1 MAVQLS
7 TSIVTSYSSGY
18 PGRAILNARSHYFVV
33 DSPLAFAGPN
43 EEVNPLEL
51 LVASLASCACFVC
64 EKAARELNIPLETS
78 RADASADFDLRA
90 MLGETDDGAVQMFRL
105 SLTFSG
111 PTLEQAEQ
119 LVEAFR
125 QRCPVYQ
132 TLAKAAPV
140 EIDITII

>member
-7 TSIVTSYSSGY
+7 TSMATSYSSGQ

-43 EEVNPLEL
+43 EEVNPIEL

-64 EKAARELNIPLETS
+64 EKAARELNIPLESS
-78 RADASADFDLRA
+78 RADVSADFDPRA
-90 MLGETDDGAVQMFRL
+90 MTGGSDDATIQGFHL
-105 SLTFSG
+105 SLTFVG
-111 PTLEQAEQ
+111 PTQEQAEQ

-132 TLAKAAPV
+132 TLAKATSV
-140 EIDITII
+140 EIDVTII